1 MFKSISGS
9 PVYRYRD
16 SQMQLAKSMQ
26 SMQEKKN
33 KKQLGHH
40 PYNTDEHLP
49 LWEGKFQTE
58 SYFSGKRSLLLINFS
73 REVEKLRVLMQLLQ

>member
-1 MFKSISGS
+1 MFKSISGA

-26 SMQEKKN
+26 SMQEKK
-33 KKQLGHH
+33 KKKLGHHPYNTDEHLLGHH

-49 LWEGKFQTE
+49 L
-58 SYFSGKRSLLLINFS
+58 
-73 REVEKLRVLMQLLQ
+73 